1 MKTIKKLLLVVIIV
15 LSPQIFAQNKLE
27 VVAEFPSERPGN
39 IAVSPEGRIFI
50 TMSALVSSKYMVR
63 EILPDGKT
71 IAFPDEQWASQPA
84 ANSTIKGINGTIGIQ
99 VTGDNILWVLDMGNP
114 NANPK
119 QNPKLISWDIA
130 TRKLSKV
137 YILPDTVLSP
147 TSFLQDFV
155 IDLKNNTAVIADMT
169 SSMNSTINPAFVVIN
184 LETGYARR
192 VLENH
197 SSLLP
202 LDEPIIVDGIKV
214 THKKPDGQSIQPKNA
229 LNPIAIDKANNFIYF
244 GAMGAKKI
252 YRIPASVLA
261 DESLTDQD
269 TSKFISFYAEK
280 PISDG
285 FKVGE
290 NGRVYVTDVQQ
301 NAVGIS
307 SAEGYQKLVTD
318 KRLSWP
324 DGLAISN
331 GYLYITANQ
340 LNHLPLLNNGAD
352 SSKPPYYVFR
362 IKLD

>member
-1 MKTIKKLLLVVIIV
+1 MII
-15 LSPQIFAQNKLE
+15 LSTQIFAQNKLE

-50 TMSALVSSKYMVR
+50 TMSALVSNEYMVR
-63 EILPDGKT
+63 EILPDGTT
-71 IAFPDEQWASQPA
+71 IAFPDAQWASQPVT
-84 ANSTIKGINGTIGIQ
+84 NSGIKGISATIGIQ
-99 VTGDNILWVLDMGNP
+99 VTADNVLWVLDMGNSHT
-114 NANPK
+114 NPK
-119 QNPKLISWDIA
+119 QNPKLIGWDLA

-169 SSMNSTINPAFVVIN
+169 SSMSSTINPAFVVIN
-184 LETGYARR
+184 LNTGYARR
-192 VLENH
+192 VLENNA
-197 SSLLP
+197 SFLP
-202 LDEPIIVDGIKV
+202 LDEPILIEGIKV

-229 LNPIAIDKANNFIYF
+229 LNPIAIDKGNNFIYF

-252 YRIPASVLA
+252 FRIPTSALA
-261 DESLTDQD
+261 DESLTDQEVA
-269 TSKFISFYAEK
+269 KFISYYAEK

-290 NGRVYVTDVQQ
+290 NGRVYVTDIQQ

-307 SAEGYQKLVTD
+307 RPEGYQKLVSD

-340 LNHLPLLNNGAD
+340 LNHLPLLNNGVDA
-352 SSKPPYYVFR
+352 SKPPYYVFR
-362 IKLD
+362 IKLE